1 MQGVFMQ
8 TTDVRREIG
17 YRLQKGMTKYGLTA
31 YALSVQSGLPLH
43 YIDQYL
49 KGKRE
54 IRFDELR
61 PVCDAL
67 DISLMR
73 LLVRPDPFAYTVH

>member
-1 MQGVFMQ
+1 MQIA
-8 TTDVRREIG
+8 TIRKEIG
-17 YRLQKGMTKYGLTA
+17 SRLQKGITKYGLTA
-31 YALSVQSGLPLH
+31 YDLSVQSGLPMSH
-43 YIDQYL
+43 IDQYL
-49 KGKRE
+49 QGERE

>member
-17 YRLQKGMTKYGLTA
+17 SRIQKGMTKYGLTA
-31 YALSVQSGLPLH
+31 YDLSVQSGLPMSH
-43 YIDQYL
+43 IDQYL
-49 KGKRE
+49 QGERE
-54 IRFDELR
+54 ICFDELR

-73 LLVRPDPFAYTVH
+73 LLVRPEPFDYTVH